1 MGLEIS
7 PQGGVDLSIKRVSFQ
22 YKKMT
27 NEKNQTITYYDDPA
41 NAYADQTV
49 NADMSAI
56 YERFQKYLAPGAAV
70 LDAGCGSGRDSLH
83 FMKAGYAVTAIDA
96 SQEMCAFA
104 SRLLQQEV
112 RRLRFQELDYDAC
125 FDGIW
130 ACASL
135 LHVPER
141 QQAEVFRRLMRAL
154 VPGGVLYASWK
165 YGEAER
171 TEASSGRLFC
181 DMTEQRAEA
190 LAKEAMGAEP
200 LQNSLRHPTNL
211 RGDQDLR
218 TVGRPAWTVSIE
230 ACWISEDVRAD
241 RRSQKWL
248 NVIFRKG

>member
-1 MGLEIS
+1 MS
-7 PQGGVDLSIKRVSFQ
+7 
-22 YKKMT
+22 KMW
-27 NEKNQTITYYDDPA
+27 KNKTIEYYDDPA
-41 NAYADQTV
+41 NAYADLTLH
-49 NADMSAI
+49 ADMSAI
-56 YERFQKYLAPGAAV
+56 YERFEKYLAPGAAV

-83 FMKAGYAVTAIDA
+83 FRKAGYAVTAIDA

-112 RRLRFQELDYDAC
+112 RQLRFQELDYEAC

-141 QQAEVFRRLMRAL
+141 QQAEVFHRLMRAL

-165 YGEAER
+165 YGETER
-171 TEASSGRLFC
+171 TETSSGRLFC

-190 LAKEAMGAEP
+190 LVKDEMEAEKLP
-200 LQNSLRHPTNL
+200 KSLGHPMNL
-211 RGDQDLR
+211 REDSDFRSDGQP
-218 TVGRPAWTVSIE
+218 GWTVSIE

>member
-1 MGLEIS
+1 MI
-7 PQGGVDLSIKRVSFQ
+7 
-22 YKKMT
+22 
-27 NEKNQTITYYDDPA
+27 NEKNQTIAYYDDPA

-49 NADMSAI
+49 HADMSAI
-56 YERFQKYLAPGAAV
+56 YERFQKYLTPGAAV

-83 FMKAGYAVTAIDA
+83 FMKAGYVVTAIDA

-104 SRLLQQEV
+104 SKLLQQDV
-112 RRLRFQELDYDAC
+112 RQLRFQELDYEAC

-141 QQAEVFRRLMRAL
+141 QQAEVFHRLMRAL

-165 YGEAER
+165 YGETER

-190 LAKEAMGAEP
+190 LAQEAMGAGL
-200 LQNSLRHPTNL
+200 LQNSKRHPMNL
-211 RGDQDLR
+211 RGDQDFQ
-218 TVGRPAWTVSIE
+218 TDGQTGWTVSIE
-230 ACWISEDVRAD
+230 ASWISEDVRAD

>member
-1 MGLEIS
+1 
-7 PQGGVDLSIKRVSFQ
+7 
-22 YKKMT
+22 MT

-83 FMKAGYAVTAIDA
+83 FIKAGYAVTAIDA
-96 SQEMCAFA
+96 SQKMCAFA

-112 RRLRFQELDYDAC
+112 QQLRFQELDYDAC

-135 LHVPER
+135 LHVPEW
-141 QQAEVFRRLMRAL
+141 QQAEVFRRLMCAL

-171 TEASSGRLFC
+171 TAPKR
-181 DMTEQRAEA
+181 RAA
-190 LAKEAMGAEP
+190 
-200 LQNSLRHPTNL
+200 
-211 RGDQDLR
+211 
-218 TVGRPAWTVSIE
+218 
-230 ACWISEDVRAD
+230 ACSAT
-241 RRSQKWL
+241 
-248 NVIFRKG
+248 

>member
-1 MGLEIS
+1 M
-7 PQGGVDLSIKRVSFQ
+7 
-22 YKKMT
+22 MT
-27 NEKNQTITYYDDPA
+27 NEKNQTIAYYDDLA
-41 NAYADQTV
+41 NAYVDQTLH
-49 NADMSAI
+49 ADMSAI
-56 YERFQKYLAPGAAV
+56 YERFEKYLTPGAAM

-96 SQEMCAFA
+96 SHEMCAFA

-112 RRLRFQELDYDAC
+112 RQLRFQELDYDAC

-141 QQAEVFRRLMRAL
+141 QQAEVFYRLMRAL

-165 YGEAER
+165 YGETER

-190 LAKEAMGAEP
+190 LAQEAMQPE
-200 LQNSLRHPTNL
+200 SLRHPMHL
-211 RGDQDLR
+211 GGDRAFR
-218 TVGRPAWTVSIE
+218 TDEQPAWTVSIE

-248 NVIFRKG
+248 NVIFRKE

>member
-1 MGLEIS
+1 MEIYRLCGYPMS
-7 PQGGVDLSIKRVSFQ
+7 
-22 YKKMT
+22 KMW
-27 NEKNQTITYYDDPA
+27 KNKTIEYYDDPE
-41 NAYADQTV
+41 NAYADQALH
-49 NADMSAI
+49 ADMSAI
-56 YERFQKYLAPGAAV
+56 YERFEKYLAPGAAV

-104 SRLLQQEV
+104 SRLLQQKV
-112 RRLRFQELDYDAC
+112 RQLRFQELDYEAC

-141 QQAEVFRRLMRAL
+141 QQAEVFHRLMRAL

-165 YGEAER
+165 YGETER

-190 LAKEAMGAEP
+190 LVQTEDGA
-200 LQNSLRHPTNL
+200 R
-211 RGDQDLR
+211 
-218 TVGRPAWTVSIE
+218 IE
-230 ACWISEDVRAD
+230 TCWISEDVRAD

-248 NVIFRKG
+248 NVIFRKET

>member
-1 MGLEIS
+1 
-7 PQGGVDLSIKRVSFQ
+7 
-22 YKKMT
+22 
-27 NEKNQTITYYDDPA
+27 
-41 NAYADQTV
+41 
-49 NADMSAI
+49 
-56 YERFQKYLAPGAAV
+56 
-70 LDAGCGSGRDSLH
+70 
-83 FMKAGYAVTAIDA
+83 MKAGYAVTAIDA

-112 RRLRFQELDYDAC
+112 RQLRFQELDYDAC

-141 QQAEVFRRLMRAL
+141 QQAEVFHRLMRAL

-165 YGEAER
+165 YGETER

-190 LAKEAMGAEP
+190 LAQEAMRADP
-200 LQNSLRHPTNL
+200 LLKFLKHPMKL
-211 RGDQDLR
+211 RGDQDSR
-218 TVGRPAWTVSIE
+218 TDGQPAWTVSIE

-248 NVIFRKG
+248 NVVFRRG

>member
-1 MGLEIS
+1 M
-7 PQGGVDLSIKRVSFQ
+7 
-22 YKKMT
+22 MT
-27 NEKNQTITYYDDPA
+27 NEKNQTIAYYDDPS
-41 NAYADQTV
+41 NAYADQTLH
-49 NADMSAI
+49 ADMSAI
-56 YERFQKYLAPGAAV
+56 YERFEKYLTPGAAM

-83 FMKAGYAVTAIDA
+83 FMKAGYTVTAIDA
-96 SQEMCAFA
+96 SHEMCAFA

-112 RRLRFQELDYDAC
+112 RQLRFQELDYDAC

-141 QQAEVFRRLMRAL
+141 QQAEVFHRLMRAL

-165 YGEAER
+165 YGETER
-171 TEASSGRLFC
+171 TEASSDRLFC

-190 LAKEAMGAEP
+190 LAKEAVKPE
-200 LQNSLRHPTNL
+200 SLKHPMKL
-211 RGDQDLR
+211 RGDQDPR
-218 TVGRPAWTVSIE
+218 TDGQPAWTVSIE
-230 ACWISEDVRAD
+230 ACWISGDVRAD

>member
-1 MGLEIS
+1 M
-7 PQGGVDLSIKRVSFQ
+7 
-22 YKKMT
+22 
-27 NEKNQTITYYDDPA
+27 NEKNQTIAYYDEPA
-41 NAYADQTV
+41 NAYADQTLH
-49 NADMSAI
+49 ADMSVI
-56 YERFQKYLAPGAAV
+56 YERFEKYLTSGAAV

-83 FMKAGYAVTAIDA
+83 FVKAGYSVTAIDA

-112 RRLRFQELDYDAC
+112 RQLRFQELDYDAC

-141 QQAEVFRRLMRAL
+141 QQAKVFHRLMHAL

-165 YGEAER
+165 YGETER

-181 DMTEQRAEA
+181 DMTAQRAEA
-190 LAKEAMGAEP
+190 LAQEAMRADP
-200 LQNSLRHPTNL
+200 LLKSLKDSMNL
-211 RGDQDLR
+211 RGDQDPR
-218 TVGRPAWTVSIE
+218 TDGKPAWTVSIE

-248 NVIFRKG
+248 NAIFRKG

>member
-1 MGLEIS
+1 M
-7 PQGGVDLSIKRVSFQ
+7 
-22 YKKMT
+22 MT
-27 NEKNQTITYYDDPA
+27 NEKNQTIAYYDDPA
-41 NAYADQTV
+41 NAYADQTLH
-49 NADMSAI
+49 ADMSAI
-56 YERFQKYLAPGAAV
+56 YERFEKYLTPGAAV

-112 RRLRFQELDYDAC
+112 RQLRFQGLDYDAC

-141 QQAEVFRRLMRAL
+141 QQAEVFYRLMRAL

-165 YGEAER
+165 YGETER

-190 LAKEAMGAEP
+190 LAQEAMQPE
-200 LQNSLRHPTNL
+200 SLRHPMHL
-211 RGDQDLR
+211 GGDRALR
-218 TVGRPAWTVSIE
+218 TDEQPAWTVSIE

-241 RRSQKWL
+241 RRSQQWL
-248 NVIFRKG
+248 NVIFQKG

>member
-1 MGLEIS
+1 MSE
-7 PQGGVDLSIKRVSFQ
+7 
-22 YKKMT
+22 MW
-27 NEKNQTITYYDDPA
+27 KNKTIEYYDDPT
-41 NAYADQTV
+41 NAYANQTV
-49 NADMSAI
+49 HADMSAI
-56 YERFQKYLAPGAAV
+56 YERFQKCLAPGAAV

-112 RRLRFQELDYDAC
+112 RQLRFQELDYDAC

-141 QQAEVFRRLMRAL
+141 QQAEVFHRLMRAL

-165 YGEAER
+165 YGETER

-190 LAKEAMGAEP
+190 LVKEAMEAEN
-200 LQNSLRHPTNL
+200 LLTSLEHPMNL
-211 RGDQDLR
+211 LGDQAVRSDGQL
-218 TVGRPAWTVSIE
+218 GWTVSIE

-241 RRSQKWL
+241 RRSQRWL

>member
-1 MGLEIS
+1 MSEMWKTLSRWPAAMPVMQRKDVKQGNCRWIS
-7 PQGGVDLSIKRVSFQ
+7 RMDGND
-22 YKKMT
+22 
-27 NEKNQTITYYDDPA
+27 KNKTIEYYNDPA
-41 NAYADQTV
+41 NAYADQTL

-56 YERFQKYLAPGAAV
+56 YAHFEKYLASGAAV

-83 FMKAGYAVTAIDA
+83 FIKVGYAVTAIDA

-104 SRLLQQEV
+104 SQLLQQEV
-112 RRLRFQELDYDAC
+112 RQLRFQELDYEAC

-141 QQAEVFRRLMRAL
+141 QQPEVFRRLMRAL

-165 YGEAER
+165 YGETER
-171 TEASSGRLFC
+171 TEASSGRRFC

-190 LAKEAMGAEP
+190 LIQTEDGV
-200 LQNSLRHPTNL
+200 NI
-211 RGDQDLR
+211 G
-218 TVGRPAWTVSIE
+218 

-248 NVIFRKG
+248 NVIFRKEI

>member
-1 MGLEIS
+1 M
-7 PQGGVDLSIKRVSFQ
+7 
-22 YKKMT
+22 MM
-27 NEKNQTITYYDDPA
+27 NEKSQTIAYYDDPT
-41 NAYADQTV
+41 NAYADQTLD
-49 NADMSAI
+49 ADMSAI
-56 YERFQKYLAPGAAV
+56 YECFQKYIAPGAAV

-83 FMKAGYAVTAIDA
+83 FMKAGYVVTAIDA
-96 SQEMCAFA
+96 SQEMCDFA
-104 SRLLQQEV
+104 SRLLQQQV
-112 RRLRFQELDYDAC
+112 RQLRFQELDYEAC

-165 YGEAER
+165 YGETER

-181 DMTEQRAEA
+181 DMTEQRA
-190 LAKEAMGAEP
+190 
-200 LQNSLRHPTNL
+200 
-211 RGDQDLR
+211 
-218 TVGRPAWTVSIE
+218 E

>member
-1 MGLEIS
+1 M
-7 PQGGVDLSIKRVSFQ
+7 
-22 YKKMT
+22 MT
-27 NEKNQTITYYDDPA
+27 NEKNQTIAYYDDPA

-49 NADMSAI
+49 HADMSAI
-56 YERFQKYLAPGAAV
+56 YERFEKHLAPGAAV

-96 SQEMCAFA
+96 SQEMCDFA
-104 SRLLQQEV
+104 SQLLQQNV
-112 RRLRFQELDYDAC
+112 RKLHFQELDYDAC

-141 QQAEVFRRLMRAL
+141 QQAEVFHRLMRAL

-165 YGEAER
+165 YGETER
-171 TEASSGRLFC
+171 TEAASGRLFC

-190 LAKEAMGAEP
+190 LAQEAMRAEP
-200 LQNSLRHPTNL
+200 LLKSLKHPMKL
-211 RGDQDLR
+211 REDPDPR
-218 TVGRPAWTVSIE
+218 TDEQPAWTVSIE